1 MVKVTPQEGAQKW
14 AARLTAAIED
24 IRRGVQRVT
33 ESPTLK
39 AAEKR
44 DKWIAELQRAAQEG
58 RWEAGLRSVTL
69 EEWKNAMLSKGLA
82 RIADGARVGA
92 AKYAQVAESLYRHI
106 EEGQRRIQNM
116 PDTTL
121 EQRIQRMVEFIR
133 HMAQYRKPAVGGR

>member
-1 MVKVTPQEGAQKW
+1 V
-14 AARLTAAIED
+14 ED
-24 IRRGVQRVT
+24 IRKGVQKVN
-33 ESPTLK
+33 EAPTAK

-58 RWEAGLRSVTL
+58 RWEAGLRSVSL

-82 RIADGARVGA
+82 RIPDGARTA
-92 AKYAQVAESLYRHI
+92 QAKYAQVAESLYRYI
-106 EEGQRRIQNM
+106 EEGQRRIQSM

-133 HMAQYRKPAVGGR
+133 HMAQFKKPAGGVR